1 MQVEN
6 AVQNRRSIRKFQD
19 KPIPGDVLTRLVE
32 LGRLYASGGNF
43 QPVRFAIVSK
53 APALQQI
60 FRTLRWAMYLPDYE
74 VTETDQ
80 PQAYIVLLRDGDV
93 SKKCDFDI
101 GAAATTI
108 MLLAQEQGIDSCC
121 LASFSASEVEK
132 TLGVKDNLFA
142 ELVIALGYGAHS
154 SSIAPYTDTQK
165 YHLDSDGNFVVP
177 KRAVEDILVYTDI

>member
-6 AVQNRRSIRKFQD
+6 AVQNRRSIRKFQN
-19 KPIPGDVLTRLVE
+19 KPIPGDVLKRLVE

-53 APALQQI
+53 SPALEEI

-74 VTETDQ
+74 VTEADQ
-80 PQAYIVLLRDGDV
+80 PQAYIVLLRDTEV

-101 GAAATTI
+101 GAAATTV

-121 LASFSASEVEK
+121 LASFSAKDVEK
-132 TLGVKDNLFA
+132 ILNVQENLAA

-154 SSIAPYTDTQK
+154 SSIAPYENTQK

-177 KRAVEDILVYTDI
+177 KRVVEDLLVYTDV

>member
-6 AVQNRRSIRKFQD
+6 AVQNRRSIRKFQN
-19 KPIPGDVLTRLVE
+19 KPIPCEVLNRIVE

-53 APALQQI
+53 APALQEI
-60 FRTLRWAMYLPDYE
+60 FHTLRWAMYLPDYA
-74 VTETDQ
+74 VTEDDQ
-80 PQAYIVLLRDGDV
+80 PQAYIVLLRDNEV

-108 MLLAQEQGIDSCC
+108 MLLAQEQGIGSCC

-132 TLGVKDNLFA
+132 ILRVKDNLSA

-154 SSIAPYTDTQK
+154 SRIEPYTDTQK
-165 YHLDSDGNFVVP
+165 YHLDDNGNFVVP
-177 KRAVEDILVYTDI
+177 KRTIEDILVYTDI